1 MKVIFKFLVL
11 SSIAFTMTISDDI
24 IGGED
29 FKTISKSIE
38 SSLVGKNKEDKKYIK
53 EFLME
58 IRNIF
63 YTMYIRDNK
72 DRISTSKSYSDNL
85 DFFIK
90 DMMVTFLK
98 NKTLEE
104 AIRYLEYYKITK
116 EEKVFTIQNSIY
128 NKHFLLK
135 GNNWDEISSRIL
147 VSSKD
152 MNFIDKKIYEIN
164 LKNIIQISKANGIEN
179 NTSTEEEVVL
189 YFKEMT
195 VEKLLNLEVENNEK

>member
-90 DMMVTFLK
+90 DMMVNFLK

>member
-90 DMMVTFLK
+90 DMMVNFLK

-164 LKNIIQISKANGIEN
+164 LKNIIQISEANGIEN